1 MHTHPNRPP
10 VLPIAGARSWHVSSG
25 IRLRALTAGLTLLA
39 LSACTSLTTKPP
51 AQVVAPEE
59 AQAFELGGRI
69 NVRVA
74 NEGFPGRVHWRHEP
88 ALDELS
94 FSSPIGTSV
103 ARLRQG
109 PDGASLVTADG
120 TQYQADDLR
129 QLALDV
135 LGWDLPL
142 EALPYWVRGL
152 AWPEAIAQ
160 FERGADGR
168 LQSLQQ
174 TGWKVSY
181 LGWDGAGV
189 QGLPSKLDVAGERL
203 RMRLVIERW
212 TVQPAGGAA
221 DAFAAER

>member
-1 MHTHPNRPP
+1 M
-10 VLPIAGARSWHVSSG
+10 
-25 IRLRALTAGLTLLA
+25 RALAAALALLT
-39 LSACTSLTTKPP
+39 LSACTGLTTRP
-51 AQVVAPEE
+51 AAHVVEPEQ

-69 NVRVA
+69 NLRVA
-74 NEGFPGRVHWRHEP
+74 NEGFPGRVHWRHQST
-88 ALDELS
+88 LDELS

-109 PDGASLVTADG
+109 PEGASLITADG
-120 TQYQADDLR
+120 KQYQADDLR

-152 AWPEAIAQ
+152 AWPEATAQ
-160 FERGADGR
+160 FERGVDGR
-168 LQSLQQ
+168 PQSLQQ
-174 TGWKVSY
+174 AGWKVSY

-189 QGLPSKLDVAGERL
+189 RGLPSKLDVAGERL

-212 TVQPAGGAA
+212 TVEPAGSAA